1 MSLLFN
7 KQWLMTFVIKTFFF
21 MPYNSIYM
29 NITATY
35 CMSSSTKTFNEIFLK
50 VIVGY
55 LLAKADEWSA
65 QFLDTCCT
73 VAQGQLI
80 SFLKL
85 LLSSCKDNRVAWFQL
100 SLISSDCF
108 FQSVRYGSIVCRRK
122 FHEKGIKF
130 EAFHQIM
137 WSSSMA

>member
-1 MSLLFN
+1 
-7 KQWLMTFVIKTFFF
+7 
-21 MPYNSIYM
+21 M

-65 QFLDTCCT
+65 QFLDTCT

-85 LLSSCKDNRVAWFQL
+85 LLSSCKDNRVEHWVSYSLLHHFRKKDLL
-100 SLISSDCF
+100 SF
-108 FQSVRYGSIVCRRK
+108 
-122 FHEKGIKF
+122 
-130 EAFHQIM
+130 
-137 WSSSMA
+137 

>member
-1 MSLLFN
+1 
-7 KQWLMTFVIKTFFF
+7 

-65 QFLDTCCT
+65 QFLDTCT

-85 LLSSCKDNRVAWFQL
+85 LLSSCKDNRVEHWVSY
-100 SLISSDCF
+100 SLLHQFRKKRFIIF
-108 FQSVRYGSIVCRRK
+108 LIKSVFCEHANK
-122 FHEKGIKF
+122 KEKNITATYCK
-130 EAFHQIM
+130 
-137 WSSSMA
+137 SNSTKRSN

>member
-1 MSLLFN
+1 
-7 KQWLMTFVIKTFFF
+7 

-65 QFLDTCCT
+65 QFLDTCT

-85 LLSSCKDNRVAWFQL
+85 LLSSCKDNRVEHWVSC
-100 SLISSDCF
+100 SLLHHFRKKRSIIF
-108 FQSVRYGSIVCRRK
+108 LIKSVFCEHANK
-122 FHEKGIKF
+122 KEKKYN
-130 EAFHQIM
+130 
-137 WSSSMA
+137 SYVL